1 MGDGERKAFEDTMN
15 IGIVSVIHYAQEM
28 ALREKEERQ
37 KRRRCHP
44 NEGVT
49 PKG

>member
-1 MGDGERKAFEDTMN
+1 MN

-37 KRRRCHP
+37 KRKRRKAKEKKVP
-44 NEGVT
+44 PE
-49 PKG
+49 

>member
-1 MGDGERKAFEDTMN
+1 MN

-37 KRRRCHP
+37 KEFSKMRQH
-44 NEGVT
+44 
-49 PKG
+49 